1 MIATSP
7 LDSWIQADISKPGE
21 PLNLERLRRFQLA
34 RLKETLAYA
43 KAHSLFYRDH
53 LKGFGPS
60 DLGGLRDL
68 ESLPFTCSDD
78 ISRDPLR
85 FLCVSQSHVQRVITL
100 KSSGT
105 TGAPKR
111 LFFTA
116 ADLDRT
122 RAFFGQAMSA
132 FVSPGEKVLIL
143 LPGGDAES
151 VGELLKAGLNQ
162 IGVESLVAGPVRDP
176 EAVIRRIQKLDIAC
190 LVGIP
195 VQVLGLARHRMGK
208 CLGKGQIRSVV
219 LSTDNLPES
228 LATALADIWG
238 CRVFN
243 HYGMSEMGYGGGVE
257 CGARAGYHFR
267 EADLYL
273 EVVDPESGAVRP
285 PGKPGEIVFTT
296 LNREAMPLIR
306 YRTGDLSCWI
316 ADGCVCGSALP
327 RMEIVRGRRLH
338 RIALANKKT
347 LCMADLDEALFPL
360 DPVCDYEA
368 RIGKKQGKMAL
379 EIRLCLGEDS
389 PGLVPAAKKRLL
401 ALSPLKGLAETGELA
416 IHVDCQARA
425 GPPSSGQA
433 KRRIKAFDRLPD
445 NDSWQGE
452 REAGLLSSPVNDR

>member
-1 MIATSP
+1 MIAKSP
-7 LDSWIQADISKPGE
+7 LDSWIQADIGDPGE
-21 PLNLERLRRFQLA
+21 ILNLERLRRFQLE
-34 RLKETLAYA
+34 RLKKTLAYA
-43 KAHSLFYRDH
+43 KGHSPFYRDH
-53 LKGFGPS
+53 LKGFNEADLQTLS
-60 DLGGLRDL
+60 DL
-68 ESLPFTCSDD
+68 EKLPFTSSNA
-78 ISRDPLR
+78 ISQDPLR

-143 LPGGDAES
+143 LPGGDADS

-162 IGVESLVAGPVRDP
+162 IGVEGLVAGPVREP
-176 EAVIRRIQKLDIAC
+176 EALIRQIQKQNIAC

-195 VQVLGLARHRMGK
+195 VQVLGLARHRLGRN
-208 CLGKGQIRSVV
+208 LGKSQIRSVI
-219 LSTDNLPES
+219 LSTDYLPQA
-228 LATALADIWG
+228 LAAALADIWG

-267 EADLYL
+267 EADLYV
-273 EVVDPESGAVRP
+273 EVADPESGAVCP
-285 PGKPGEIVFTT
+285 PGKTGEIVFTT

-306 YRTGDLSCWI
+306 YRTGDLSCWRREP
-316 ADGCVCGSALP
+316 CPCGSVLP
-327 RMEIVRGRRLH
+327 RMEIVRARGLH
-338 RIALANKKT
+338 RIGLPNKKT

-360 DPVCDYEA
+360 EPVLDYEA
-368 RIGKKQGKMAL
+368 RIGENQGKMAL
-379 EIRLCLGEDS
+379 EIRLCVGEDS
-389 PGLVPAAKKRLL
+389 PGLARAAKKRLL
-401 ALSPLKGLAETGELA
+401 ALSQLKDLAETGELA
-416 IHVDCQARA
+416 IHVDCGGKA
-425 GPPSSGQA
+425 GTPSSGQA
-433 KRRIKAFDRLPD
+433 KRRIKAFDRLSD

-452 REAGLLSSPVNDR
+452 REAGLLSSSVND